1 MIDFSEYI
9 RDIPDFPEKGIV
21 FKDITPLLGDAEA
34 FRAVIDVFV
43 EEYRDQN
50 IDMVA
55 GIDARGF
62 ILGSV
67 LAYQLG
73 IGFVPIRKSGKLPY
87 KTYEESYQLEYG
99 SSSTLAIHQDAFS
112 HGSRVVIC
120 DDVIATGGTLAA
132 TINLVKK
139 LGGDLVGIAVLI
151 ELAFLNGREKFIHE
165 NIFSLIEF

>member
-9 RDIPDFPEKGIV
+9 RSIPDFPEKGVV
-21 FKDITPLLGDAEA
+21 FKDITPLLGDAA
-34 FRAVIDVFV
+34 VFRAVIDVFV
-43 EEYRDQN
+43 EEYRDRN
-50 IDMVA
+50 IDMIA

-62 ILGSV
+62 ILGSA

-73 IGFVPIRKSGKLPY
+73 VGFVPIRKSGKLPY
-87 KTYEESYQLEYG
+87 KTYEANYQLEYG
-99 SSSTLAIHQDAFS
+99 SGSTLAIHQDAFS
-112 HGSRVVIC
+112 KGSRIVIC

-132 TINLVKK
+132 TINLVEK
-139 LGGDLVGIAVLI
+139 LGADLVGIAVLI

>member
-55 GIDARGF
+55 GIAPR
-62 ILGSV
+62 
-67 LAYQLG
+67 
-73 IGFVPIRKSGKLPY
+73 IRV
-87 KTYEESYQLEYG
+87 
-99 SSSTLAIHQDAFS
+99 F
-112 HGSRVVIC
+112 
-120 DDVIATGGTLAA
+120 GTDSLNNNQAK
-132 TINLVKK
+132 N
-139 LGGDLVGIAVLI
+139 I
-151 ELAFLNGREKFIHE
+151 EKI
-165 NIFSLIEF
+165 